1 MWDGISNRV
10 CNGRNERIVASRSW
24 RRSPLTAVFA
34 RRTVLRP
41 EYDAIAINVICA
53 CSACVLSPFVGSLY
67 WHDPSHVMQAK
78 QVDWRTQLMRG
89 IKPSACLPGSNAI
102 SILLGENEECESG
115 GLEFEKRFEDDV
127 NSKASWYT

>member
-1 MWDGISNRV
+1 MPANSSFRSSHGSTA
-10 CNGRNERIVASRSW
+10 RIRCH
-24 RRSPLTAVFA
+24 RHQHR
-34 RRTVLRP
+34 
-41 EYDAIAINVICA
+41 A
-53 CSACVLSPFVGSLY
+53 CSASPCVGSLY

-89 IKPSACLPGSNAI
+89 IQPSACLPGSNAI

-127 NSKASWYT
+127 NSKAKMRIRV